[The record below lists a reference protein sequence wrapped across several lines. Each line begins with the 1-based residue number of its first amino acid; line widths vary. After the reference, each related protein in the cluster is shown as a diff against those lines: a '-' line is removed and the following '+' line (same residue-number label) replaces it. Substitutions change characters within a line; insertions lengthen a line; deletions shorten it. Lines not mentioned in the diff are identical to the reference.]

1 MPIFGFCK
9 ERFDPDLPF
18 AHGFVVSL
26 RLVVA
31 LDAFEIGGMEGAM
44 HLPTVVARGTVR
56 FQRTGIAG
64 GGIRTVFSLLRLGF
78 YPSEAQW
85 LTIGADVEIV
95 CCIVDEHRGSIIG
108 RHVLPIR
115 QGNRGADALGA
126 EWP

>member
-1 MPIFGFCK
+1 MPVFGLCK
-9 ERFDPDLPF
+9 QRFDPDLPL

-56 FQRTGIAG
+56 FQRTGIAC
-64 GGIRTVFSLLRLGF
+64 GGIRTVFYLFRLGF
-78 YPSEAQW
+78 YPGETQR

-95 CCIVDEHRGSIIG
+95 CCIVDEHRWSII
-108 RHVLPIR
+108 
-115 QGNRGADALGA
+115 
-126 EWP
+126 